1 MSNVFLF
8 FLTLSS
14 ALIGNVAILFWQILP
29 LDVSYS
35 CEENSEKTMDCFEY
49 HLWNSEAFKKFSRD
63 PIDSNSASV
72 QNGTVQVVCYKL
84 VFNIGLA
91 SGASYGGFKLSMA
104 SLNVATTLMLIAT
117 KPKTLCRI
125 KTIAILAFLVF
136 FGAIIA
142 IHATS
147 LRISFFSGNLV
158 IILQMITVVF
168 IIVAFVF
175 LIPWNDLIELRER
188 DNEQAIGSEN
198 PAGNVV

>member
-1 MSNVFLF
+1 
-8 FLTLSS
+8 
-14 ALIGNVAILFWQILP
+14 
-29 LDVSYS
+29 
-35 CEENSEKTMDCFEY
+35 MDCFEY

-63 PIDSNSASV
+63 PIDCNSTAV

-91 SGASYGGFKLSMA
+91 SGASYGGFQLSMA

-117 KPKTLCRI
+117 KPKTVCRI

-175 LIPWNDLIELRER
+175 LIPWNRSHRVKGER
-188 DNEQAIGSEN
+188 
-198 PAGNVV
+198 

>member
-63 PIDSNSASV
+63 PIDSNSAAV

-91 SGASYGGFKLSMA
+91 SGASYGGFQLSMA

-117 KPKTLCRI
+117 KPKTVCRI